1 MKILKFGGGCLK
13 SSEEIKKIP
22 KIIDSFKGE
31 KILLVLSAFGK
42 LTNMLEQKK
51 YDEIYQ
57 FLSSLM
63 NDLGFSTEQKEKLTQ
78 MPIAPSFEGQCFNLN
93 FIQFL
98 KSNELDYPTRICV
111 GEYISCIIIQHF
123 LSKHSIYSIIFD
135 AALSIKTHKWNLNS
149 QSAKF
154 DYCIKPNKSTFSFYN
169 SNGFKEK
176 KMFSEISK
184 NIFITQ
190 GFIASESSTL
200 DVIKTSNLKRST
212 LGREG
217 SDYSA
222 AIFGKMFN
230 VDQIILFKDV
240 DGVYDSD
247 PKKNSHAKLYKE
259 LSYQDAINIC
269 DNTAT
274 IIHPNTIRYLMKF
287 NIPILV
293 KNYNNMKSSGTYIF

>member
-63 NDLGFSTEQKEKLTQ
+63 NDLGFSTEQKENLTQ
-78 MPIAPSFEGQCFNLN
+78 MPIAPSFECQCFNLN

-123 LSKHSIYSIIFD
+123 LSKHSIDSIIFD

-154 DYCIKPNKSTFSFYN
+154 DFCIKPNKGTFSFYN
-169 SNGFKEK
+169 
-176 KMFSEISK
+176 
-184 NIFITQ
+184 
-190 GFIASESSTL
+190 
-200 DVIKTSNLKRST
+200 
-212 LGREG
+212 
-217 SDYSA
+217 
-222 AIFGKMFN
+222 
-230 VDQIILFKDV
+230 
-240 DGVYDSD
+240 
-247 PKKNSHAKLYKE
+247 
-259 LSYQDAINIC
+259 
-269 DNTAT
+269 
-274 IIHPNTIRYLMKF
+274 
-287 NIPILV
+287 
-293 KNYNNMKSSGTYIF
+293 